1 VQYSISVGRIL
12 NDSVLCALNELPDHG
27 LGKALLNPVTRRV
40 IFECRYR
47 DRFPIGRQVS
57 GVPDDVIAAT

>member
-1 VQYSISVGRIL
+1 
-12 NDSVLCALNELPDHG
+12 LNELPDDR
-27 LGKALLNPVTRRV
+27 LGKALLNPVTGRV

-57 GVPDDVIAAT
+57 GEADDVIAAT